1 MGLLAFGII
10 FDNSTPVFLSGES
23 VSGKVVVKLNEPKK
37 MARLK
42 VELVG
47 KGEVH
52 WKETRRVTRGSGD
65 NRRTE
70 TVTDHYNA
78 SERYT
83 NQEAIVF
90 PGPSLGEGVHLF
102 KFNFNLPSNLPSSF
116 ESGPG
121 HVRYYVKAT
130 IVRNWKWDHDVKEH
144 ITINSVLDLNMLSSA
159 LKPGHSHDF
168 KNLCCLCCKS
178 GPISATVTTNRT
190 GYVPGEQIGFTAE
203 VDNKS
208 TRAMD
213 SSFLSLIETVTYHTS
228 RKNKTETR
236 TVAEIRRGRIE
247 PGDQD
252 MWEDVKMRVPALP
265 PTNLGGNCD
274 IISVQY
280 TLEFHVD
287 PSGPSFDLVVSLPI
301 VIGTIP
307 PRQYIPS
314 LAPPVLPSPA
324 PAPAPPSY
332 QGGTDPPPYQGGKE
346 PPPYEPP
353 SMKPSAPPT
362 IIPSAPPAPNTA
374 WLPSAPPP
382 QMFSNYPDLPPP
394 TYAESVFGVTDVRG
408 EDDANTTGDFQFVP
422 RYPMYNTHY

>member
-1 MGLLAFGII
+1 M

-83 NQEAIVF
+83 NQEAVVF

-102 KFNFNLPSNLPSSF
+102 KFKFNLPSNLPSSF
-116 ESGPG
+116 ESGTG

-159 LKPGHSHDF
+159 LKPGHSHKS

-274 IISVQY
+274 IINVEY
-280 TLEFHVD
+280 TLDFHVD
-287 PSGPSFDLVVSLPI
+287 PSGASFDLVVYVPI

-314 LAPPVLPSPA
+314 LAPPRDGIRALFDNIQ
-324 PAPAPPSY
+324 PPEHPQ
-332 QGGTDPPPYQGGKE
+332 QGTEPPPYQGGKDGGE
-346 PPPYEPP
+346 AHELKT
-353 SMKPSAPPT
+353 MPSAP
-362 IIPSAPPAPNTA
+362 PSAPPAPNTS

-382 QMFSNYPDLPPP
+382 QKFSVYPDLPPP
-394 TYAESVFGVTDVRG
+394 TYAESVFGVTNVRG
-408 EDDANTTGDFQFVP
+408 EDDDENTTGDFNFVP
-422 RYPMYNTHY
+422 QYPMYNTHY